1 MVRAFVL
8 SLPLFLLA
16 ACGRDEPEAANNPA
30 EAPAN
35 AAATAPAPEG
45 QSDVSTAERKVRERL
60 GNPQGVTFSNPR
72 RGASEGVRI
81 ICGDYEQGGQS
92 QRYIVVG
99 GEDVFVEP
107 QMRPGEM
114 DRAFAEFC
122 GDGERG

>member
-1 MVRAFVL
+1 MVFVL
-8 SLPLFLLA
+8 GLLA
-16 ACGRDEPEAANNPA
+16 ACGREEPAANNQA
-30 EAPAN
+30 AAAPAN
-35 AAATAPAPEG
+35 AAASAPEG
-45 QSDVSTAERKVRERL
+45 EGDVSTAERQVRERL
-60 GNPQGVTFSNPR
+60 GNPQGVIFSNAR

-81 ICGDYEQGGQS
+81 ICGDYEQDGQR

-107 QMRPGEM
+107 QMQAGEM